1 MTVAAADPNGVP
13 WATPVFYVN
22 DGFRLYWLS
31 APRNRLGAYLR
42 ENPRAAVTILD
53 SGRDWQSMRGLQV
66 EGPVNQV
73 DSWKERL
80 SSSHRLLRK
89 FPGLAKDLVSSPI
102 GGHLRRN
109 APHLRLF
116 CLDIKR
122 CWFTDNSQGSG
133 SRTELDLQ

>member
-13 WATPVFYVN
+13 LATPVFYAN
-22 DGFRLYWLS
+22 DGFRLYRLC

-53 SGRDWQSMRGLQV
+53 NCRDWQSMRGLQV
-66 EGPVNQV
+66 EGRVSQV
-73 DSWKERL
+73 DSWGERL

-89 FPGLAKDLVSSPI
+89 FPRLAKGLVSSPV

-116 CLDIKR
+116 CLDSTR
-122 CWFTDNSQGSG
+122 RWFTDNSQGSG
-133 SRTELDLQ
+133 SRIELDLQ